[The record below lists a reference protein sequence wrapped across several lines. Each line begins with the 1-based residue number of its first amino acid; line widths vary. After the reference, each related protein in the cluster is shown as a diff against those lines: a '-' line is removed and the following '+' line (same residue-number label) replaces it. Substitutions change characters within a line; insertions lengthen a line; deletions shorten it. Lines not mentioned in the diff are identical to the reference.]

1 MKCFRYIALL
11 LSFAFI
17 FTYGFALPCFA
28 RGAESV
34 SAAPGGDEITLAL
47 LIVSGLLAI
56 ASFIA
61 FLISL
66 SSIRNKPSN
75 KGDQK

>member
-11 LSFAFI
+11 LSFTFLFI
-17 FTYGFALPCFA
+17 SISMIPCFA

>member
-1 MKCFRYIALL
+1 
-11 LSFAFI
+11 
-17 FTYGFALPCFA
+17 
-28 RGAESV
+28 
-34 SAAPGGDEITLAL
+34 

-75 KGDQK
+75 KGD

>member
-1 MKCFRYIALL
+1 
-11 LSFAFI
+11 
-17 FTYGFALPCFA
+17 
-28 RGAESV
+28 
-34 SAAPGGDEITLAL
+34 